1 MKQVLDIDENMKKE
15 LSNLLRNMFD
25 FYRTYSILFENLQ
38 QPAANSIVANLSRLP
53 TICEGNFSLFHGII
67 NVELCLNVREIL
79 IRRYS
84 SLEKLSFEEE
94 FKNKDWTIL
103 DEE

>member
-38 QPAANSIVANLSRLP
+38 QPAANSIVANRQQVADNLRRELFSIPWDHQCRIVSKCKRDPYKALFFVRK
-53 TICEGNFSLFHGII
+53 TIP
-67 NVELCLNVREIL
+67 
-79 IRRYS
+79 
-84 SLEKLSFEEE
+84 
-94 FKNKDWTIL
+94 
-103 DEE
+103 